1 MLESVDS
8 PSPSRHLREQFATE
22 LNKIIVIIASRFIAR
37 KHLDPEWRSDALE
50 ALVVFADEDDLCAFD
65 EVLRT
70 ASDSGAVADAFFAL
84 FVSILKGRLYLLA
97 VNLVALNGRLA
108 HVEKTKSLE
117 DLREQFDSILP
128 AAGLVFSEWAER
140 TLIWYQGSS
149 VKSTYVAKIQEVLD
163 LAFTRY
169 LDRRAF
175 ASTQPPPDGLTDSGI
190 EAEPITPSKGVGHR
204 PKTQEQKT
212 AETSR
217 RNRELRT
224 HAGKLRAKGLSIS
237 ETARELANTDPY
249 RGMKAGTIR
258 RIIASAVR

>member
-22 LNKIIVIIASRFIAR
+22 LNKIIVVIASRFIAR
-37 KHLDPEWRSDALE
+37 KQGDLGWRGDAFE
-50 ALVVFADEDDLCAFD
+50 ALVMSADEDDLCAFD

-70 ASDSGAVADAFFAL
+70 ASGSREVADAFFAL
-84 FVSILKGRLYLLA
+84 FVSILKGRLYLLV
-97 VNLVALNGRLA
+97 VNFADLNRRLA
-108 HVEKTKSLE
+108 HVEKTKSLG
-117 DLREQFDSILP
+117 DLREQFHSILP

-140 TLIWYQGSS
+140 TLIPYQGSS
-149 VKSTYVAKIQEVLD
+149 EKSTYVAKIQEVLD

-175 ASTQPPPDGLTDSGI
+175 ASTQLPPDGLTDSDI
-190 EAEPITPSKGVGHR
+190 EVEPITLSEGVGHR

-224 HAGKLRAKGLSIS
+224 HAGKLRAKGLSLS
-237 ETARELANTDPY
+237 EVARELTNTDPY